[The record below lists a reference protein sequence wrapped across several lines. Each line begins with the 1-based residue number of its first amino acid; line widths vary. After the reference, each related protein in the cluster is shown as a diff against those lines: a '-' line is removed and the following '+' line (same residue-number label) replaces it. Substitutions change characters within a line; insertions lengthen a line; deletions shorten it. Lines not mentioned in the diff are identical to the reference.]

1 MTTAPAA
8 RISVILLA
16 AGESSRMA
24 QPKQSLLWQGVPLLR
39 YHVEQ
44 LLATTA
50 QEIVVVLGYKAG
62 EFAAVLKQVNPGGR
76 AKLAL
81 NPNYRFG
88 KTTSIKAGLE
98 NVTDDATAV
107 VILAVDQPRPAAVLQ
122 RLFDAHVQ
130 EKNLISIPACQ
141 GKHGHPPMFD
151 ASLIQ
156 ELAKI
161 SEEKHG
167 VREVIERHRDALRT
181 VEFDSPAVLTNLNT
195 PEDYQQALKQFG
207 QKA

>member
-1 MTTAPAA
+1 MTTAPAE

-16 AGESSRMA
+16 AGESLRMA

-39 YHVEQ
+39 YHLEQ

-62 EFAAVLKQVNPGGR
+62 EFAAMLKQISPGGR

-81 NPNYRFG
+81 NPNFRYG
-88 KTTSIKAGLE
+88 KTTSIKIGLE
-98 NVTDDATAV
+98 NVAEEATAV

-122 RLFDAHVQ
+122 RLFDTHVQ
-130 EKNLISIPACQ
+130 GKNLISIPACQ

-151 ASLIQ
+151 ASLVQ
-156 ELAKI
+156 ELSQI
-161 SEEKHG
+161 SEEKQG
-167 VREVIERHRDALRT
+167 VREVIERHRDSLRT
-181 VEFDSPAVLTNLNT
+181 VDFDSPVVLTNLNT

>member
-1 MTTAPAA
+1 VTTAPAA

-39 YHVEQ
+39 YHLEQ

-50 QEIVVVLGYKAG
+50 QEIIVVLGYKAG
-62 EFAAVLKQVNPGGR
+62 EFAAMLKQVNPGGR

-81 NPNYRFG
+81 NPNYRYG
-88 KTTSIKAGLE
+88 KTTSVKIGLE
-98 NVTDDATAV
+98 NIAEDATAIA
-107 VILAVDQPRPAAVLQ
+107 ILAVDQPRPAAVLQ

-130 EKNLISIPACQ
+130 GKNLISAPAFQ
-141 GKHGHPPMFD
+141 GKHGHPPIFD
-151 ASLIQ
+151 ASLVA
-156 ELAKI
+156 ELNQI
-161 SEEKHG
+161 SEEKQGLH
-167 VREVIERHRDALRT
+167 EVVERHRDGLRA
-181 VEFDSPAVLTNLNT
+181 VDFDSPAVLTNLNT